1 MSFADEVRDELYEGI
16 PKKPCCRRALA
27 AGLLL
32 GAEAEDK
39 TVTARFPSEACTDY
53 AEEVFRAQFGR
64 GLTFA
69 RQPLP
74 RGSRLAVFSSPAAV
88 KLLHVMRE
96 QSDASE
102 RLTGGC
108 EGCPSAFLH
117 GAFLSA
123 GTVNDPHRSIHLEF
137 FLRVPAYLP
146 LVTAVLAECGYPPR
160 TVARE
165 NGTGLYYKDGT
176 SVEDLLTLCGAGR
189 VAMELMNVR
198 FERQLRGEENRAT
211 NCLTKNISK
220 TVTAAMRQVD
230 AIRVL
235 RRSGRLSG
243 LPAGVQETA
252 ALREENPEISLEE
265 LCALHNPPITKSG
278 LNHRLKRLLEE
289 AEGCKGRGGCDGET
303 S

>member
-64 GLTFA
+64 GVTFA

-160 TVARE
+160 TVARK

-230 AIRVL
+230 AIRAL

-252 ALREENPEISLEE
+252 ALREENPEVSLEE

-289 AEGCKGRGGCDGET
+289 AEGCAKGGF
-303 S
+303 

>member
-64 GLTFA
+64 GVPFA

-230 AIRVL
+230 AIRAL

-252 ALREENPEISLEE
+252 ALREENPEVSLEE

-289 AEGCKGRGGCDGET
+289 AEGCAKGGF
-303 S
+303 

>member
-64 GLTFA
+64 GVTFA
-69 RQPLP
+69 RHPLP

-230 AIRVL
+230 AIRAL

-252 ALREENPEISLEE
+252 ALREENPEVSLEE

-289 AEGCKGRGGCDGET
+289 AEGCAKGGF
-303 S
+303 